1 MQSIT
6 EQFVRQYFPKRNQK
20 SHKGMYGNVLCIG
33 GNESM
38 GGAIILASG
47 AALYSGAGTVT
58 CATDA
63 VNRTALHARYPEVM
77 WLDWQEICSGDLS
90 RYQVILIGPGM
101 GQSELAIQLLEK
113 VLKTVTPSQCLIIDA
128 DGLNLLADHLPLR
141 LACQAKQIILTPH
154 RIEWQRIS
162 GIGPEQEAI
171 QVHQRAVQSLNA
183 TVVLKG
189 APTQVYL
196 GEQVWQN
203 TTGNPGQS
211 VGGMGDTLAGMVA
224 GMLAQNSSEPWSIL
238 NAVYLHSYIA
248 DQLAKNQ
255 YICLPS
261 RIIDAIPETMR
272 QFSQYSKGFN
282 D

>member
-6 EQFVRQYFPKRNQK
+6 EQLVRQHFPKRNQK
-20 SHKGMYGNVLCIG
+20 SHKGMYGNALCIG

-113 VLKTVTPSQCLIIDA
+113 VLKTATPLQCLIIDA
-128 DGLNLLADHLPLR
+128 DGLNLLANHLPL
-141 LACQAKQIILTPH
+141 LSTCQAQRIVLTPH

-162 GIGPEQEAI
+162 GIGLEQEAI

-189 APTQVYL
+189 APTQVYQ

-211 VGGMGDTLAGMVA
+211 VGGMGDTLAGMVV
-224 GMLAQNSSEPWSIL
+224 GMLAQNPAELWSIL

-248 DQLAKNQ
+248 DQLVKNQ
-255 YICLPS
+255 YICLPT
-261 RIIDAIPETMR
+261 RIIERIPETMK
-272 QFSQYSKGFN
+272 QFSQYSTGFN

>member
-6 EQFVRQYFPKRNQK
+6 EQLVRQHFPKRHQK

-63 VNRTALHARYPEVM
+63 ANRSALHARYPEVM
-77 WLDWQEICSGDLS
+77 WLDWQEICSRELS

-101 GQSELAIQLLEK
+101 GQSDFAKQLLETL
-113 VLKTVTPSQCLIIDA
+113 LKIVTRSQSLIIDA
-128 DGLNLLADHLPLR
+128 DGLNLLAQRLPLR
-141 LACQAKQIILTPH
+141 STCQAQQMVLTPH

-162 GIGPEQEAI
+162 GIGPEQEVI
-171 QVHQRAVQSLNA
+171 QVHQAAVQSLNA

-189 APTQVYL
+189 APTQVYQN
-196 GEQVWQN
+196 EQVWQN

-211 VGGMGDTLAGMVA
+211 VGGMGDTLAGMIA
-224 GMLAQNSSEPWSIL
+224 GILAQNPAEPWSIL

-261 RIIDAIPETMR
+261 RIIDAIPETMKH
-272 QFSQYSKGFN
+272 FSQYSKGFN